1 LDGQKFRIIR
11 LWLDKTQEEFAKF
24 LGVSLATV
32 ARIESGSL
40 DVSPRVK
47 ARLVSRIDLD
57 EDFFE
62 FYYKMRK
69 LS

>member
-1 LDGQKFRIIR
+1 MDGHKFRIIR
-11 LWLDKTQEEFAKF
+11 LWLNKTQEEFAKF

-57 EDFFE
+57 EDFFA
-62 FYYKMRK
+62 FYEKMRK
-69 LS
+69 IS

>member
-1 LDGQKFRIIR
+1 MDGQKFRIVR
-11 LWLDKTQEEFAKF
+11 LWLNKTQAEFAKF

-57 EDFFE
+57 EDFFA
-62 FYYKMRK
+62 FYEKMRK
-69 LS
+69 IS

>member
-1 LDGQKFRIIR
+1 MDGQKFRIIR

>member
-1 LDGQKFRIIR
+1 MDGQKFRIVR
-11 LWLDKTQEEFAKF
+11 LWLNKTQEEFAKF

-57 EDFFE
+57 EDFFA
-62 FYYKMRK
+62 FYEKMRK
-69 LS
+69 IS